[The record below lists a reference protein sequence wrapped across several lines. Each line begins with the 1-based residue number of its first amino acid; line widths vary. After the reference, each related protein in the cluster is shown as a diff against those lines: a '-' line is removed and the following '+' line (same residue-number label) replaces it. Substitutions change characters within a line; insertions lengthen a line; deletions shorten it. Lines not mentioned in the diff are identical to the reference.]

1 MNNIVSFPG
10 NANTTTMAQ
19 NSVTKKNLAKNLAK
33 KVAMFFVEVVMIV
46 ASPFLSIALHLL
58 NKVSTLLIVSSVL
71 MAVVFYQTSGVTKY
85 FYMALAYLAVSVLI
99 KMLCNKKGR

>member
-1 MNNIVSFPG
+1 
-10 NANTTTMAQ
+10 MAQ
-19 NSVTKKNLAKNLAK
+19 NSHKKNLAK

-46 ASPFLSIALHLL
+46 ASPFLSLALHLL

-99 KMLCNKKGR
+99 KMLCNKGR

>member
-1 MNNIVSFPG
+1 MNNIVSFPS
-10 NANTTTMAQ
+10 NANTTTMVQ
-19 NSVTKKNLAKNLAK
+19 NSVTKKNLAK

-46 ASPFLSIALHLL
+46 ANPFLSLALHLL

-71 MAVVFYQTSGVTKY
+71 MTVVFYQTSGVTKY

>member
-10 NANTTTMAQ
+10 NVNTTTMIE
-19 NSVTKKNLAKNLAK
+19 SSDKKRNIAK

-46 ASPFLSIALHLL
+46 ARPFLSIVFHLL
-58 NKVSTLLIVSSVL
+58 NKISTFLIVSSVF
-71 MAVVFYQTSGVTKY
+71 MAVVFYQTNGITKY
-85 FYMALAYLAVSVLI
+85 FYMALTYLAVAVLI